1 MERTLFKEETEI
13 GNPKVA
19 MRAEIEA
26 KLRAKYEQ
34 KLREMEREYQ
44 AKLALERHNHRVQ
57 VRMAMQQSC
66 DGALMA
72 ADDVFGCTEDQAAQ
86 FVSAHMEYV
95 NKMSHMAV
103 VEDKDD
109 PDMWWT
115 KDTIDRRLKRIA
127 GKHFQ
132 CWDERYAQEEE

>member
-1 MERTLFKEETEI
+1 M

-26 KLRAKYEQ
+26 KLKAKYDQ
-34 KLREMEREYQ
+34 KLRDMERLFEERL
-44 AKLALERHNHRVQ
+44 AGERLNFLRKL
-57 VRMAMQQSC
+57 RMGMQQSS
-66 DGALMA
+66 DGAVMA
-72 ADDVFGCTEDQAAQ
+72 AEDVFGCTEEQAVEFIA
-86 FVSAHMEYV
+86 AHMENV

-115 KDTIDRRLKRIA
+115 KDTIDRRIRKIV
-127 GKHFQ
+127 GENNFQ
-132 CWDERYAQEEE
+132 PWDQRYDYEEEQE

>member
-1 MERTLFKEETEI
+1 M

-26 KLRAKYEQ
+26 KLAAKYEK
-34 KLREMEREYQ
+34 KLREMERLFEERL
-44 AKLALERHNHRVQ
+44 AMERLNFLKKL
-57 VRMAMQQSC
+57 RMAMQQSC
-66 DGALMA
+66 DGAVMA
-72 ADDVFGCTEDQAAQ
+72 AEDVFSCTEEQAVEFIA
-86 FVSAHMEYV
+86 AHMENV

-115 KDTIDRRLKRIA
+115 KDTIDRRIRRIV
-127 GKHFQ
+127 GEKNFQ
-132 CWDERYAQEEE
+132 PWDQRYDYEEETE